1 MKFNKI
7 TIFVIVAFLIIFI
20 SGTQVWADPNGNKG
34 MFSLTDEQADKQA
47 QEQLKE
53 QEKQHNNIVVKSSDN
68 YLSSLQV
75 EGYTLT
81 PEFDK
86 QTLEYTI
93 KEINNKEINI
103 KATTSHDKATVNG
116 IGNIK
121 LEDGQKECR
130 IEVAAENGTVRT
142 YIIKLEFLSINEEK
156 KDEEN
161 IMIVEP
167 NKTEEVTT
175 TMIEN
180 EGLNKQDSDENNKS
194 YFSIYIIIGA
204 MIIIII
210 IFFMVIFKGRKNGKH

>member
-53 QEKQHNNIVVKSSDN
+53 QEKQHNDTVVKSSDN

-130 IEVAAENGTVRT
+130 IEVSAENGTVRT
-142 YIIKLEFLSINEEK
+142 YIIKIEKANTEIKANTEVENVEEK
-156 KDEEN
+156 IEEIPVEN
-161 IMIVEP
+161 IQ
-167 NKTEEVTT
+167 NNAS
-175 TMIEN
+175 EN
-180 EGLNKQDSDENNKS
+180 GNLNVQNNNL
-194 YFSIYIIIGA
+194 YIIIAAIAVG
-204 MIIIII
+204 ILII
-210 IFFMVIFKGRKNGKH
+210 IFMLLKGKKKKYKRKH

>member
-7 TIFVIVAFLIIFI
+7 TIFVIVTFLIIFI

-53 QEKQHNNIVVKSSDN
+53 QEKQHNDTVVKSSDN

-103 KATTSHDKATVNG
+103 KATTSHNKATVNG

-130 IEVAAENGTVRT
+130 IEVSAENGTVRT
-142 YIIKLEFLSINEEK
+142 YIIKIEKANTEIKANTEVENVEEK
-156 KDEEN
+156 IEEIPVEN
-161 IMIVEP
+161 IQ
-167 NKTEEVTT
+167 NNAS
-175 TMIEN
+175 EN
-180 EGLNKQDSDENNKS
+180 GNLNVQNNNL
-194 YFSIYIIIGA
+194 YIIIAAIAVG
-204 MIIIII
+204 ILII
-210 IFFMVIFKGRKNGKH
+210 IFMLLKGKKKKYKRKH